1 MMILRVKLVHPA
13 AKLPARMTP
22 GSAGLDL
29 YAAESI
35 EVPPT
40 RCEQDGCVEVGRA
53 LVPIGIKLQL
63 PPGTVGRIASRSGL
77 SVNSNI
83 EAGAGWIDNDYRGEL
98 KVELKNFS
106 SKPYK
111 VNPGD
116 RIAQLVILPLADV
129 EVKSVLHLEDTERGS
144 SGFGSTNSRYGK

>member
-1 MMILRVKLVHPA
+1 MTTLRIKLVHPA
-13 AKLPARMTP
+13 AKLPVRMTP

-29 YAAESI
+29 YAVESI
-35 EVPPT
+35 EIPPA
-40 RCEQDGCVEVGRA
+40 RCNPSGHADIGRA
-53 LVPIGIKLQL
+53 LVPTGIILQL

-98 KVELKNFS
+98 KVELKNLS

-116 RIAQLVILPLADV
+116 RIAQLVILPLVDV
-129 EVKSVLHLEDTERGS
+129 EVQSMSRLEDTERSS
-144 SGFGSTNSRYGK
+144 SGFGSTDSG